1 MLLTCPRWAKGR
13 SSWLRLTRS
22 TDMASLLSDKDH
34 LQRITSWINREMFL
48 GQFALGPDLEN
59 LIQDRREKKGKKEE
73 GGTGLPKVR
82 T

>member
-34 LQRITSWINREMFL
+34 LQRITSWINRERFL
-48 GQFALGPDLEN
+48 GQFALGPDLEMGEKRKE
-59 LIQDRREKKGKKEE
+59 RRKREE
-73 GGTGLPKVR
+73 RGLPKVR